1 MEYMPL
7 RLSCLTPQGK
17 NHKMRGFECKI
28 VEDLC
33 IIVPI
38 LDISGACTS
47 DRQPGVNDSPMVP
60 PHHQHPP
67 VFEKKPGCQ
76 RRKMP
81 WLPKRSWPRYR
92 RDHFVFCFLKLV
104 TRSKKKTWL
113 CQDFSGSNINARKK
127 TTTKAPWNEEN
138 NYVWGRHR
146 CLFCFEN
153 DGSVNG
159 YTVTP
164 LTFVNLGVSSSKM
177 YFQLDRCGSY

>member
-1 MEYMPL
+1 MMVSHANSCHFTVITCCFFLRILRFRSLMEYMPL

-67 VFEKKPGCQ
+67 VVEKKAG
-76 RRKMP
+76 
-81 WLPKRSWPRYR
+81 LPTQEDAMAAKKKLATLQARS
-92 RDHFVFCFLKLV
+92 FCFLFFFN
-104 TRSKKKTWL
+104 W
-113 CQDFSGSNINARKK
+113 
-127 TTTKAPWNEEN
+127 
-138 NYVWGRHR
+138 
-146 CLFCFEN
+146 
-153 DGSVNG
+153 
-159 YTVTP
+159 
-164 LTFVNLGVSSSKM
+164 
-177 YFQLDRCGSY
+177 